1 MIKYI
6 KIELG
11 NLYAYRN
18 GLTISTGEKL
28 NWVPSKLDY
37 SAILLSDRTDYTEL
51 EEFEVREKYGK
62 EVTDSARALLNKL
75 DKTFKKRQ

>member
-6 KIELG
+6 KIIKG

-37 SAILLSDRTDYTEL
+37 SAILLSDRTDYNEL
-51 EEFEVREKYGK
+51 EEFEVAEKYGN
-62 EVTDSARALLNKL
+62 EVTDSARELLNRL
-75 DKTFKKRQ
+75 DKVLKRRQ